1 MERIPYWNISYGLLI
16 DLLSLP
22 VLALFGY
29 GIYLHWRR
37 IRQGKAN
44 IKLGITLDTLKLGP
58 LHVWSFL
65 TRGIAGTQIYKK
77 LCTGIAHGLLF
88 WGMVLLSTGTVL
100 VFANVLFKLPVF
112 KGEFNHWFMG
122 AALDAA
128 GVAALAGVL
137 FLLVRRLLP
146 PERLTCVK
154 ANSGFILM
162 ELGIIAIIVTGFCI
176 EGARIAHNGADPGSF
191 VGNWLGSMLLTGQ
204 SGLELHRYLWWTHG
218 LIALALI
225 AYIPFSPLVH
235 LVLAPANAGL
245 DIPVPGP
252 KMGVI
257 DFEAFEGEGE
267 ETPSLGASKLTDFSR
282 KNLLDAST
290 CLKCGRCH
298 EVCPAAQ
305 TGKKLSPK
313 GVMVTLAEY
322 LQQGKMEDDSL
333 LETISSEAIY
343 SCTTCAAC
351 MEACPVSVNQPNAIL
366 QMRQHLLMERSE
378 MPEIMGQANRSL
390 EARHHP
396 FIGTGFGPND
406 WRKGI
411 DVPFYEKGTTEYLLW
426 IGCSVAYEERAQ
438 RIGQAM
444 VAILKNAGVSFGI
457 LEENRCTGDP
467 AKQMGNEFLFTEIA
481 GQNIE
486 EFNDLGVTKVITM
499 CPHCFNS
506 FTRHYPLL
514 GAKFQVIPHAVLLR
528 SLIGAGKITLANSGQ
543 AICYHDPCYLGR
555 HNQVLSEPR
564 SVVASVGQLV
574 EMPRHGSESFCCGA
588 GGGNYWT
595 EEEGTRI
602 NQTRAR
608 EALDTGAKTIATA
621 CPFCML
627 MLTDGLKKFTEEQM
641 VKDIAE
647 LVCSQMELKTE
658 SIHTKE
664 TLEKY
669 R

>member
-1 MERIPYWNISYGLLI
+1 MERVPYWNINFGLLI
-16 DLLSLP
+16 DILSLP
-22 VLALFGY
+22 ALAVFGY
-29 GIYLHWRR
+29 GIYRHWLRT
-37 IRQGKAN
+37 RQGKAN
-44 IKLGITLDTLKLGP
+44 IKLGLTLEALKVGP
-58 LHVWSFL
+58 LYLRSFL
-65 TRGIAGTQIYKK
+65 TRGIVGTRIYKK
-77 LCTGIAHGLLF
+77 LFTGVAHGLLF
-88 WGMVLLSTGTVL
+88 WGMVVLTVGTVL
-100 VFANVLFKLPVF
+100 VFANVLFGIPVF
-112 KGEFNHWFMG
+112 RGEFNRLFMG
-122 AALDAA
+122 AFLDAA

-146 PERLTCVK
+146 PERLTCFK
-154 ANSGFILM
+154 ANTGFILM
-162 ELGIIAIIVTGFCI
+162 EVGIIAIIVTGFFM
-176 EGARIAHNGADPGSF
+176 EGARIAQNGADPGSF
-191 VGNWLGSMLLTGQ
+191 VGNWLAAQLAGSGAL
-204 SGLELHRYLWWTHG
+204 SAVHRYLWWTHG

-225 AYIPFSPLVH
+225 AYIPYSPLVH

-245 DIPVPGP
+245 DVPVPGP
-252 KMGVI
+252 KMGVM

-267 ETPSLGASKLTDFSR
+267 ETPSLGVSKLADFSR
-282 KNLLDAST
+282 KNLLDIST

-322 LQQGKMEDDSL
+322 LHEGRMEDESL
-333 LETISSEAIY
+333 LDTITTDAIFN
-343 SCTTCAAC
+343 CTTCAAC
-351 MEACPVSVNQPNAIL
+351 MEACPVAVNQPNAIL
-366 QMRQHLLMERSE
+366 RMRQHLLMERSE

-406 WRKGI
+406 WRKGL
-411 DVPFYEKGTTEYLLW
+411 DVPIFEKGKTEYLLW

-438 RIGQAM
+438 HIGRAM

-486 EFNDLGVTKVITM
+486 EFNDLGVTRVITM

-514 GAKFQVIPHAVLLR
+514 GAKFDVIPHAVMIRDLVE
-528 SLIGAGKITLANSGQ
+528 AGKIALTNNGQ

-555 HNQVLSEPR
+555 HNRFLSEPR
-564 SVVASVGQLV
+564 QVVSSVGQLV
-574 EMPRHGSESFCCGA
+574 EMPRNGCESFCCGA

-602 NQTRAR
+602 NQTRAK

-627 MLTDGLKKFTEEQM
+627 MLTDGLKKFTEEQL

-647 LVCSQMELKTE
+647 LVCSQMEQKTE
-658 SIHTKE
+658 SAHT
-664 TLEKY
+664 
-669 R
+669 